1 MNDVISNNELS
12 DWQVAG
18 LRYYGYGFFLKKKFG
33 DRVQKVSI
41 DGGFTCP
48 NVDGTVA
55 IGGCTFCD
63 NRSFSPSRR
72 IPKTAIGDQID
83 VGIENLKRRYRCEKF
98 IAYFQPATN
107 TYGAIDRLRSLY
119 FEALSDPRI
128 VGMAIGTRT
137 DCVPDEVLDLLEE
150 VAGRTYLSVEY
161 GMQTVHNRSL
171 EWMNRGHDHE
181 ATVDAIERS
190 RNRGFEVCVHI
201 MLGLPGESYE
211 DMMATAEEVA
221 RLKVDAV
228 KIHNLYAVKKT
239 PLGDQVERGEI
250 ELLQRDEYIPTL
262 VDFLERIPTTNVV
275 ERISGEAPPEYLVG
289 PDWCLDKSAI
299 RLALDAEFLK
309 RDSFQGK
316 RWQLGYVA
324 ASCPGS

>member
-33 DRVQKVSI
+33 NRVQKVSI

-137 DCVPDEVLDLLEE
+137 DCVTDEVLDLLEE

-171 EWMNRGHDHE
+171 EWMNRGHGHE

-250 ELLQRDEYIPTL
+250 ELLQRDEYIPIL

-299 RLALDAEFLK
+299 RLALDAELLK

-316 RWQLGYVA
+316 RWRLGYVA
-324 ASCPGS
+324 DSCSES

>member
-72 IPKTAIGDQID
+72 IPKKAIGDQID

-171 EWMNRGHDHE
+171 EWMNRGHGHE

-250 ELLQRDEYIPTL
+250 ELLQRDEYIPIL

-299 RLALDAEFLK
+299 RLALDAELLK

-316 RWQLGYVA
+316 RWRLGYVA
-324 ASCPGS
+324 DSCSGN

>member
-18 LRYYGYGFFLKKKFG
+18 LRYYGFGFFLKKKFG

-72 IPKTAIGDQID
+72 IPKTDIRDQID

-107 TYGAIDRLRSLY
+107 TYGAIDRLRPLY

-150 VAGRTYLSVEY
+150 VAGHTYLSVEY

-190 RNRGFEVCVHI
+190 RNRGFEVCLHI

-239 PLGDQVERGEI
+239 PLGEQVERGEI
-250 ELLQRDEYIPTL
+250 DLLQRDEYIHTL

-299 RLALDAEFLK
+299 RLALDAELLK

-316 RWQLGYVA
+316 RWRPECVA
-324 ASCPGS
+324 DSCSKS

>member
-171 EWMNRGHDHE
+171 EWMNRGHGHE

-250 ELLQRDEYIPTL
+250 ELLQRDEYIPIL

-289 PDWCLDKSAI
+289 PDWCLDKPAI
-299 RLALDAEFLK
+299 RLALDAELLK

-316 RWQLGYVA
+316 RWRLGYVA
-324 ASCPGS
+324 DSCSES

>member
-72 IPKTAIGDQID
+72 IPKTAIRDQID

-107 TYGAIDRLRSLY
+107 TYGAIDRLRPLY

-150 VAGRTYLSVEY
+150 VAGHTYLSVEY

-190 RNRGFEVCVHI
+190 RNRGFEVCLHI

-239 PLGDQVERGEI
+239 PLGEQVERGEI
-250 ELLQRDEYIPTL
+250 DLLQRDEYIHTL

-299 RLALDAEFLK
+299 RLALDAELLK

-316 RWQLGYVA
+316 RWRPECVA
-324 ASCPGS
+324 DSCSKS

>member
-171 EWMNRGHDHE
+171 EWMNRGHGHE

-250 ELLQRDEYIPTL
+250 ELLQRDEYIPIL

-299 RLALDAEFLK
+299 RLALDAELLK

-316 RWQLGYVA
+316 RWRLGYVA
-324 ASCPGS
+324 DSCSES

>member
-18 LRYYGYGFFLKKKFG
+18 LRYYGHGFFLKKKFG

-262 VDFLERIPTTNVV
+262 VDFLERIPITNVV

-299 RLALDAEFLK
+299 RLALDAELLK

-324 ASCPGS
+324 DSCPGS

>member
-33 DRVQKVSI
+33 NRVQKVSI

-137 DCVPDEVLDLLEE
+137 DCVTDEVLDLLEE

-171 EWMNRGHDHE
+171 EWMNRGHGHE

-250 ELLQRDEYIPTL
+250 ELLQRDEYIPIL

-299 RLALDAEFLK
+299 RLALDAELLK

-316 RWQLGYVA
+316 RWRLGYVA
-324 ASCPGS
+324 DSCSGS

>member
-250 ELLQRDEYIPTL
+250 ELLQRDEYIPIL

-299 RLALDAEFLK
+299 RLALDAELLK

-316 RWQLGYVA
+316 RWRLGYVA
-324 ASCPGS
+324 DSCSES

>member
-72 IPKTAIGDQID
+72 IPKTAIRDQID

-107 TYGAIDRLRSLY
+107 TYGAIDRLRPLY

-150 VAGRTYLSVEY
+150 VAGHTYLSVEY

-190 RNRGFEVCVHI
+190 RNRGFEVCLHI

-250 ELLQRDEYIPTL
+250 DLLQRDEYIHTL

-299 RLALDAEFLK
+299 RLALDAELLK

-316 RWQLGYVA
+316 RWRPECVA
-324 ASCPGS
+324 DSCSKS